1 MIQSLEELIVPGRV
15 LRLFCSFTVPPKE
28 KYVVIVATTPFC
40 LGFLFN
46 SSPTELQKSKKHLL
60 DELISISARD
70 GYAFLTNPE
79 PSILDCTYAADL
91 DFDETVAQL
100 TQDSSRVLSLITDAT
115 RERIVE
121 VVKESMTV
129 EVGIANIIV
138 KNLTGS

>member
-1 MIQSLEELIVPGRV
+1 MIQSLEELIVPGRI

-28 KYVVIVATTPFC
+28 KYVVIVATDPFC

-46 SSPTELQKSKKHLL
+46 SSPTELQKRKKHLL
-60 DELISISARD
+60 DELISVSAKD

-100 TQDSSRVLSLITDAT
+100 TQDSSRMLGLITDAT
-115 RERIVE
+115 RKQIVE
-121 VVKESMTV
+121 VMRESVTL
-129 EVGIANIIV
+129 EGGIAKIIV
-138 KNLTGS
+138 RNLTGS